1 MVNWK
6 SSQQKLTDSCGFSR
20 IKWHLN
26 LKWNVREPFQSMNF
40 FVKPS
45 FQYELM
51 GSCSFSRIKLL
62 IVQFCCQRRLCKT
75 RSLKYTKTAYSRKHI
90 YVYFFFFWFKRNK
103 VSGKNVLSADEKK
116 GLVLQRYELEL
127 QKFSGSKIYRHA
139 RLGVLRP
146 GIANKSPS
154 YRDNFLAAFDGKHE
168 QRQKNLKKL

>member
-1 MVNWK
+1 M
-6 SSQQKLTDSCGFSR
+6 DSCGFSR
-20 IKWHLN
+20 IKLNLN
-26 LKWNVREPFQSMNF
+26 LKWNFREPFQSMNF

-62 IVQFCCQRRLCKT
+62 IVKED
-75 RSLKYTKTAYSRKHI
+75 YAKHGHSNTPQQHTVESI
-90 YVYFFFFWFKRNK
+90 YIYFFFFWFKRNK

-146 GIANKSPS
+146 GIANRSPS
-154 YRDNFLAAFDGKHE
+154 YRDNFLAAFDGKYE
-168 QRQKNLKKL
+168 QRQKI

>member
-1 MVNWK
+1 M
-6 SSQQKLTDSCGFSR
+6 DSCGFSR
-20 IKWHLN
+20 IKLNLN
-26 LKWNVREPFQSMNF
+26 LKWNFREPFQSMNF
-40 FVKPS
+40 FGKPL

-51 GSCSFSRIKLL
+51 GSCGFSRIKLL
-62 IVQFCCQRRLCKT
+62 IVQFLLSKKT
-75 RSLKYTKTAYSRKHI
+75 MQNMVTQIHQNSIQSKAYNI
-90 YVYFFFFWFKRNK
+90 YFFFFWFKRNK

-146 GIANKSPS
+146 GIANRSPS